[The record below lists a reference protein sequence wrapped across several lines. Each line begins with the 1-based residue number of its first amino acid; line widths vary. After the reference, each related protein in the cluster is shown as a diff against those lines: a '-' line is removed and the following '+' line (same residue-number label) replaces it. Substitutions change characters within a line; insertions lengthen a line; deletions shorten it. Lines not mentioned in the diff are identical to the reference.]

1 MTGALDPHEPTPEFR
16 AHLAWQLESALR
28 RQSRLAAPVS
38 RSQTLRIAALVVVA
52 LAIGGAAGV
61 AAGHVQDAQ
70 QRNSLLQNVQ
80 SEEQLVRTRLELARA
95 EYDEVRRRYEIGTA
109 GRESLLVAEQQL
121 RAMEAALKQLQLDLQ
136 EIQVTSSAPRNELN
150 APLAG
155 GRDFVRDRL
164 RLELGAA
171 ERMLAAAEERA
182 AEARRQVEIGVAKPA
197 AQMEAAATLA
207 RLRGEMQLLHKKVQL
222 RERFVRS
229 DIEPEALAA
238 ELRRTELML
247 GIERA
252 QREMAL
258 SRERMELLRRQ
269 VEVGLAGQLEVKRAE
284 LAVLEA
290 EVELQRMQ
298 RELAA
303 LSPRAK

>member
-1 MTGALDPHEPTPEFR
+1 MTGSLDPHEPTPEFR
-16 AHLAWQLESALR
+16 AHLAWQVESALR
-28 RQSRLAAPVS
+28 RESRLAAPVS
-38 RSQTLRIAALVVVA
+38 RNHALRIAALVVAA
-52 LAIGGAAGV
+52 LAVGGAAGV
-61 AAGHVQDAQ
+61 ASGHLQDAQ

-95 EYDEVRRRYEIGTA
+95 EYDEVRRRFEIGTA

-164 RLELGAA
+164 LLELQAA
-171 ERMLAAAEERA
+171 QRALAAAEQRG
-182 AEARRQVEIGVAKPA
+182 AEVRLQVEIGVASRA
-197 AQMEAAATLA
+197 AKMEAEANLA
-207 RLRGEMQLLHKKVQL
+207 RLRAEMQLLHKKVQL

-229 DIEPEALAA
+229 DIEAEALAA

-252 QREMAL
+252 QREIAL

-269 VEVGLAGQLEVKRAE
+269 AEAGMAGQLEVKRAE

-290 EVELQRMQ
+290 EVELERMQ

>member
-1 MTGALDPHEPTPEFR
+1 MTGSLDPHEPTPEFR

-38 RSQTLRIAALVVVA
+38 RGQTLRIAALVVVA
-52 LAIGGAAGV
+52 LAVGGAAGV
-61 AAGHVQDAQ
+61 AAGHVQDAK

-121 RAMEAALKQLQLDLQ
+121 RAMEAALERLRLVVQ
-136 EIQVTSSAPRNELN
+136 EIQTTSAVPRDDLT

-164 RLELGAA
+164 LLELQAA
-171 ERMLAAAEERA
+171 QRALAAAEERA

-207 RLRGEMQLLHKKVQL
+207 RLRAELQLLHKKVQL

-229 DIEPEALAA
+229 DIEAEALAA
-238 ELRRTELML
+238 ELRRTELLL

-252 QREMAL
+252 QRQIAL
-258 SRERMELLRRQ
+258 SRERLNLLRRQ
-269 VEVGLAGQLEVKRAE
+269 AEVGMSGQLEVKRAE

-290 EVELQRMQ
+290 EVELQQMQ

>member
-1 MTGALDPHEPTPEFR
+1 MTGSLDPHEPTPEFR

-38 RSQTLRIAALVVVA
+38 RSQALRIAALVVVA
-52 LAIGGAAGV
+52 LAVGGAAGV
-61 AAGHVQDAQ
+61 AAGHVQDAK

-95 EYDEVRRRYEIGTA
+95 EYDEARRRYELGTA
-109 GRESLLVAEQQL
+109 GRESLLVAEHQL

-136 EIQVTSSAPRNELN
+136 EIQVTSGAPRNELH
-150 APLAG
+150 APAAG

-164 RLELGAA
+164 LLKLQEAQRA
-171 ERMLAAAEERA
+171 LAAAEERA
-182 AEARRQVEIGVAKPA
+182 AEVRRLVEIGVATPA
-197 AQMEAAATLA
+197 ARMEAAANLA
-207 RLRGEMQLLHKKVQL
+207 RLRAEMQLLHKKVQL

-229 DIEPEALAA
+229 DIEAEALAA

-252 QREMAL
+252 QREIAL

-269 VEVGLAGQLEVKRAE
+269 AEVGLAGQLEVKRAE

-290 EVELQRMQ
+290 EVELQRMK